1 MATTRVTV
9 ACLGASSTAGKGQA
23 FDWIGELRRRPANA
37 HVRFVNLGVGGDFAG
52 DALRRVP
59 EVLACRP
66 DQIIVWVGGNDVLA
80 ALSRDFYRAARVL
93 LRKSVPRP
101 PSPEAYRDA
110 LQATAR
116 ALKAGAVAR
125 LALCSLAPIGEAP
138 QATDPFQAA
147 LNRRVAEYSG
157 IVAAIARAEG
167 IAYIPLYEALSAQI
181 RSAPGQAFTGFRFYP
196 FYRDAFRTMVLR
208 ESVDTLARRNGWRF
222 HSDGMHLNSRSG
234 MMVADLVQE
243 FIDGV

>member
-1 MATTRVTV
+1 LAETRIRV

-23 FDWIGELRRRPANA
+23 FDWIGELRGRPRNA

-59 EVLACRP
+59 QVLACRP

-80 ALSRDFYRAARVL
+80 ALSRHFYRAARFL

-116 ALKAGAVAR
+116 ALRSGSAAR
-125 LALCSLAPIGEAP
+125 LALCSLSPIGEAP
-138 QATDPFQAA
+138 NATQSFQAA

-157 IVAAIARAEG
+157 IVAAIARAEDA
-167 IAYIPLYEALSAQI
+167 AYIPIYEALSVQI
-181 RSAPGQAFTGFRFYP
+181 RKAPGRAFTGFRFFP

-208 ESVDTLARRNGWRF
+208 ESVDTIGRRNGWRF
-222 HSDGMHLNSRSG
+222 HSDGMHLNSRGG
-234 MMVADLVQE
+234 MIVADLVQE
-243 FIDGV
+243 FIDGR

>member
-1 MATTRVTV
+1 LAAAPITV
-9 ACLGASSTAGKGQA
+9 VCLGASSTAGKGQA
-23 FDWIGELRRRPANA
+23 FDWIGELRRRPVNA
-37 HVRFVNLGVGGDFAG
+37 PVRFVNLGVDGDFAG

-59 EVLACRP
+59 QVIACRP

-80 ALSRDFYRAARVL
+80 ASSRQFYRAARLL
-93 LRKSVPRP
+93 LRKTVPRP

-116 ALKAGAVAR
+116 ALRSGTAAR

-138 QATDPFQAA
+138 NATLPVQAA
-147 LNRRVAEYSG
+147 LNRRVAEYSS

-167 IAYIPLYEALSAQI
+167 VAYIPIYEALSEQI
-181 RSAPGQAFTGFRFYP
+181 RKAPGQAFTGFRFQP

-208 ESVDTLARRNGWRF
+208 QSVDTIARRNGWRF
-222 HSDGMHLNSRSG
+222 HSDGMHLNSRGG

-243 FIDGV
+243 FIDGG